1 MRAFRNSSILRICVI
16 SAALACGSFGFAQQ
30 KSNTVFSPLEQWKA
44 AVISGDSVNVKMLY
58 SSSPAASVETPKG
71 EVSADADAAFWSALK
86 VRSLKLDVQKM
97 DSPQSGTEEVVFQ
110 AEVKSAASSGPIYI
124 SAAQLWGQQQG
135 IWRLLKAQRTD
146 PARLQQPLSTKKQIY
161 EENVDA
167 HAEIKRALTQ
177 AASQHKRV
185 LLVFGANWCYD
196 CHVLDLA
203 FHRPDLSPL
212 LDRGFEVVHVDVGR
226 GDKNQDLMNQYQVP
240 MKRGIPGIAVLDS
253 DGKLL
258 FSQQNGEFE
267 NARSLAPADLLQF
280 LNKWKP
286 TVR

>member
-1 MRAFRNSSILRICVI
+1 MNFRPFPRVRGAWL
-16 SAALACGSFGFAQQ
+16 AALALGCVPAVAQQ
-30 KSNTVFSPLEQWKA
+30 SGAFAPLEQWKN
-44 AVISGDSVNVKMLY
+44 AVITGDPVNVKMLY
-58 SSSPAASVETPKG
+58 SSSPAARVDTPSG
-71 EVSADADAAFWSALK
+71 EVGADTDAAFWSALR
-86 VRSLKLDVQKM
+86 VRSMKIDIQKM
-97 DSPQSGTEEVVFQ
+97 DSPQPGTQQVLFQ
-110 AEVKSAASSGPIYI
+110 AEVHSAVSSRPVYI
-124 SAAQLWGQQQG
+124 SAAQLWAQQQG
-135 IWRLLKAQRTD
+135 VWRIAMAQRTD

-167 HAEIKRALTQ
+167 RAEVKHALAL
-177 AASQHKRV
+177 AAQRHKRV

-203 FHRPDLSPL
+203 FHRPDLAPL

-226 GDKNQDLMNQYQVP
+226 GEKNQDLMNQYQVP
-240 MKRGIPGIAVLDS
+240 MKRGIPGIAVVES

-267 NARSLAPADLLQF
+267 NARSLAPDDLLQF

-286 TVR
+286 PAR